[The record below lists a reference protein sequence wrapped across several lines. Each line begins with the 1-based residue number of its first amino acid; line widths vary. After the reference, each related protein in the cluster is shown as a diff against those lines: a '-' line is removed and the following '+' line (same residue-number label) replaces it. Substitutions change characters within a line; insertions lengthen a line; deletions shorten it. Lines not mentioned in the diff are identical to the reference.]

1 MRRNSKV
8 YKKCVIDHRC
18 RNERCGHPWYCQYWK
33 NGVRYRRAI
42 PEAFAAVGAN
52 PKTKTEA
59 ETVWLPKF
67 VTEVNEAVNQDRKP
81 FVEVTKVIDTD
92 TLTVRDFIDKH
103 YLPRYYQAE
112 TIADIKS
119 PDGRS
124 KVKLL
129 RRDLGDLRL
138 KQLES
143 EVVVDDYKKRL
154 QATGIGVP
162 GYNRRLSKLR
172 QILNWAKDWKF
183 ISSVPFSRNLVSL
196 DVELEIARER
206 RLGPGE
212 EEKLLRAADPEMKL
226 RLIAALDTGMRE
238 GEMLRVQLKRIDF
251 KHGFIHLPRRV
262 LVKDVYRQNTKN
274 DKTRRIPITPRLV
287 KLLKKRRFIGLEGYV
302 FGDAAG
308 ALVEDIKKPW
318 NTVNLVAHGCKLEW
332 TAGGNLSDK
341 CWEDLRKT
349 NLHWH
354 DLRHEALSRLGESG
368 ELSDHELM
376 EIAGHANLTTTQ
388 RYLNTRIERLK
399 QGVLRAA
406 AKATGLVV
414 TGRPGRRPNSW
425 HLRKLISSQAEGRA
439 KKHSSP
445 TASLLAVPD

>member
-1 MRRNSKV
+1 MRRNGSV
-8 YKKCVIDHRC
+8 YKKCVIEHRC
-18 RNERCGHPWYCQYWK
+18 NNERCGHPWYCQYWK
-33 NGVRYRRAI
+33 NGVRYRMAI

-67 VTEVNEAVNQDRKP
+67 MTEVNQAVADRREP
-81 FVEVTKVIDTD
+81 FVEVTKIIDTD
-92 TLTVRDFIDKH
+92 TMTVADFIDRH
-103 YLPRYYQAE
+103 YVPRYYQAE

-143 EVVVDDYKKRL
+143 EVVVDDYKKQLMAKGRV
-154 QATGIGVP
+154 AGC
-162 GYNRRLSKLR
+162 NRKLSKLR
-172 QILNWAKDWKF
+172 QMLNWARDWKF
-183 ISSVPFSRNLVSL
+183 ISTVPFSRNLVAL
-196 DVELEIARER
+196 DIDLEVGRER
-206 RLGPGE
+206 RLEPGE
-212 EEKLLRAADPEMKL
+212 EEDLLAAAESQMKL
-226 RLIAALDTGMRE
+226 RIIAALDTGMRK

-251 KHGFIHLPRRV
+251 DKGLILLPRRV
-262 LVKDVYRQNTKN
+262 LVKDAYRQNTKN
-274 DKTRRIPITPRLV
+274 DKTRRIPITPRLME
-287 KLLKKRRFIGLEGYV
+287 LLVQRRFIGQEGYV
-302 FGDAAG
+302 FGDDKG
-308 ALVEDIKKPW
+308 RLIEDIKKAW
-318 NTVNLVAHGCKLEW
+318 ATVNLLAHGYQVEW
-332 TAGGNLSDK
+332 AAGGNLSEK
-341 CWEDLRKT
+341 CWENLRLI

-368 ELSDHELM
+368 ELTDHELM

-406 AKATGLVV
+406 AK
-414 TGRPGRRPNSW
+414 R
-425 HLRKLISSQAEGRA
+425 
-439 KKHSSP
+439 
-445 TASLLAVPD
+445 LA

>member
-18 RNERCGHPWYCQYWK
+18 KNERCRHPWYCQYWK
-33 NGVRYRRAI
+33 NGVRYRMAI

-59 ETVWLPKF
+59 ETAWLPKF
-67 VTEVNEAVNQDRKP
+67 ITEVNQAVNEARKP
-81 FVEVTKVIDTD
+81 FVEVTKIVDTD
-92 TLTVRDFIDKH
+92 RLTVADFIDKH

-129 RRDLGDLRL
+129 RRDSGDLRL

-154 QATGIGVP
+154 LKKAKGRVTGV
-162 GYNRRLSKLR
+162 NRRLSKLR
-172 QILNWAKDWKF
+172 QMLNWARDWKF
-183 ISSVPFSRNLVSL
+183 ISAVPFSRNLVSL
-196 DVELEIARER
+196 DIDFEVARER
-206 RLGPGE
+206 RLEPGE
-212 EEKLLRAADPEMKL
+212 EEALLAAGDAEMKL
-226 RLIAALDTGMRE
+226 RIIAAIDTGMRK
-238 GEMLRVQLKRIDF
+238 GEMLRVQVKRVDF
-251 KHGFIHLPRRV
+251 ENGFIVLPRRV

-274 DKTRRIPITPRLV
+274 DETRRVPITPRLME
-287 KLLKKRRFIGLEGYV
+287 LLKQRRFIGPEGYV
-302 FGDAAG
+302 FGDANG
-308 ALVEDIKKPW
+308 GLIEDIKKPW
-318 NTVNLVAHGCKLEW
+318 GGVNLTAHGHKVKW
-332 TAGGNLSDK
+332 TSSGNLSPQ
-341 CWEDLRKT
+341 CWDDLRKI

-368 ELSDHELM
+368 ELTDHELM

-406 AKATGLVV
+406 AK
-414 TGRPGRRPNSW
+414 R
-425 HLRKLISSQAEGRA
+425 
-439 KKHSSP
+439 
-445 TASLLAVPD
+445 LA

>member
-1 MRRNSKV
+1 MRRNSAV
-8 YKKCVIDHRC
+8 YKKCFIDRRC
-18 RNERCGHPWYCQYWK
+18 KTERCGHPWYCIYWK
-33 NGVRYRRAI
+33 NGVRYRMAI

-67 VTEVNEAVNQDRKP
+67 IAEVNQALSEGRKP
-81 FVEVTKVIDTD
+81 FVEITKVVDTD
-92 TLTVRDFIDKH
+92 MLTVADFIDKH
-103 YLPRYYQAE
+103 YVPRYYQAA

-124 KVKLL
+124 KMKLL

-143 EVVVDDYKKRL
+143 EVVVDDYKKQMLAKR
-154 QATGIGVP
+154 QVAGC
-162 GYNRRLSKLR
+162 NRKLSKLR
-172 QILNWAKDWKF
+172 QMLNWARDWKF
-183 ISSVPFSRNLVSL
+183 ISTVPFSRNLVSL
-196 DVELEIARER
+196 DVDLEVGRER
-206 RLGPGE
+206 RLEPGE
-212 EEKLLRAADPEMKL
+212 EEALLAAADSEMKL
-226 RLIAALDTGMRE
+226 RIIAALDTGMRK
-238 GEMLRVQLKRIDF
+238 GEMLRVQLKRVDF
-251 KHGFIHLPRRV
+251 ENGFIVLPRRV

-274 DKTRRIPITPRLV
+274 DKTRRIPITPRLMD
-287 KLLKKRRFIGLEGYV
+287 LLQQRRFIGSEGYV
-302 FGDAAG
+302 FGDEQG
-308 ALVEDIKKPW
+308 SLVEDIKKPW
-318 NTVNLVAHGCKLEW
+318 CTLNLIAHGRKVNW
-332 TAGGNLSDK
+332 TASGNLSAR
-341 CWEDLRKT
+341 CWQDLREI

-406 AKATGLVV
+406 AK
-414 TGRPGRRPNSW
+414 R
-425 HLRKLISSQAEGRA
+425 LI
-439 KKHSSP
+439 
-445 TASLLAVPD
+445 